1 MTWSLLSDW
10 QTKYHMIFNIWLTD
24 RIWQYDM
31 IFNIWL
37 TDKIWHDLYYLTDRQ
52 NITWS
57 LISDWQT
64 EYDMICTIW
73 LTQNMT
79 WSLISDWQTKF
90 DMIFTIC
97 LADKISHDLYYLTD
111 RQNMTW
117 SLISDWHKIWHDLYY
132 LTDRQ
137 HIFSVISWQEDVT
150 FSDYWLNPRPT
161 VFKAHS
167 LSVIFCIIYIWS
179 K

>member
-1 MTWSLLSDW
+1 MTWSLISDWQKNMTWSLLSDW

-37 TDKIWHDLYYLTDRQ
+37 TDKIW
-52 NITWS
+52 
-57 LISDWQT
+57 
-64 EYDMICTIW
+64 
-73 LTQNMT
+73 
-79 WSLISDWQTKF
+79 
-90 DMIFTIC
+90 
-97 LADKISHDLYYLTD
+97 HDLYYLTD